1 MTELDKNVLK
11 EIEDNRKVEVVVK
24 RDAAAEGTE
33 LDLVRVFQNMGK
45 KKRIYAWLLIFCM
58 LIGLATPLLM
68 AELSEKYENVSAVIS
83 FLYPRAKDGYAPD
96 NTKLDINYITSS
108 YILQSAMD
116 RTHLS
121 KDIPVSALERN
132 ISIESMLTE
141 ETRQNLEVVE
151 KVINETSKDYGEVLN
166 VDYQYEGKYII
177 TLKNGFSIDP
187 DARTKTFLDGAEMAA
202 LLNCIVDNYNLYFYD
217 TYLSKDLPE
226 NDMDAVSNTN
236 MDYIERLDAMV
247 SLLSA
252 LSKYCMDE
260 SREKYI
266 DFRSKIDGLSFKD
279 INDCIR
285 LVKSINVDYLY
296 AYVFYN
302 SISKD
307 KKTMTTKYEYQM
319 KNAERNLGVID
330 GNIASI
336 SELITN
342 FKNDSITMAGAD
354 LSEAQIGSTVT
365 DYYNE
370 LIMTQADNYDKK
382 EQLEE
387 TIASLKD
394 KVNGFKSSYTS
405 AAQREYVE
413 NELEAL
419 VNICRNLYEL
429 TERHAEEIINSDSYK
444 SSFMTFIEAQY
455 FGDSF
460 FNAATIK
467 KAIIGMV
474 IGAVLA
480 VAVWGMDALAA
491 EFRRGSEQKTETK
504 EKEAEA

>member
-236 MDYIERLDAMV
+236 MDYIEREEELKQLVDRINADPKMQG
-247 SLLSA
+247 LLLRRIVGGYPHISSGQFTFENVEQVVEHLVDTPA
-252 LSKYCMDE
+252 WD
-260 SREKYI
+260 
-266 DFRSKIDGLSFKD
+266 IDGD
-279 INDCIR
+279 E
-285 LVKSINVDYLY
+285 DY
-296 AYVFYN
+296 
-302 SISKD
+302 
-307 KKTMTTKYEYQM
+307 Q
-319 KNAERNLGVID
+319 
-330 GNIASI
+330 
-336 SELITN
+336 
-342 FKNDSITMAGAD
+342 
-354 LSEAQIGSTVT
+354 
-365 DYYNE
+365 
-370 LIMTQADNYDKK
+370 
-382 EQLEE
+382 
-387 TIASLKD
+387 
-394 KVNGFKSSYTS
+394 
-405 AAQREYVE
+405 
-413 NELEAL
+413 
-419 VNICRNLYEL
+419 
-429 TERHAEEIINSDSYK
+429 
-444 SSFMTFIEAQY
+444 
-455 FGDSF
+455 
-460 FNAATIK
+460 
-467 KAIIGMV
+467 V
-474 IGAVLA
+474 IGVPRKLFDQVVDMIQAYGLILKA
-480 VAVWGMDALAA
+480 QEGD
-491 EFRRGSEQKTETK
+491 K
-504 EKEAEA
+504 